1 MTMSQPI
8 EVAAFLFQKEATMLG
23 LETILS
29 IGEKVL
35 DRVLPD
41 QEKASEAKL
50 RLAELAQTG
59 NLKELE
65 TYVKDLDSA
74 RQREASIASSEHAPL
89 INKIITPILALA
101 ITGLSFVLFAVLI
114 FVDVTAQAKDILIY
128 ILGVLSA
135 LVTQVASYYFG
146 SSMGSKDKS
155 EELKRVIK

>member
-1 MTMSQPI
+1 
-8 EVAAFLFQKEATMLG
+8 MLG

-41 QEKASEAKL
+41 QEKANEAKL
-50 RLAELAQTG
+50 RLAELAQSG

-65 TYVKDLDSA
+65 TYAKDLDSA
-74 RQREASIASSEHAPL
+74 RQREASIASSENAPL
-89 INKIITPILALA
+89 LNKIITPILALA

-114 FVDVTAQAKDILIY
+114 FVNVTAEAKDILIY

-155 EELKRVIK
+155 DELRRVIK

>member
-1 MTMSQPI
+1 
-8 EVAAFLFQKEATMLG
+8 MLDK
-23 LETILS
+23 ILS

-35 DRVLPD
+35 DRVIPD
-41 QEKASEAKL
+41 QEKAAEAKL
-50 RLAELAQTG
+50 RLAELAQSG

-74 RQREASIASSEHAPL
+74 RQREAAIASSENAPL
-89 INKIITPILALA
+89 LNKVITPILALA

-114 FVDVTAQAKDILIY
+114 FVDVTPQAKDVIIY

-146 SSMGSKDKS
+146 SSIGSKDKS
-155 EELKRVIK
+155 EELRRVIK

>member
-1 MTMSQPI
+1 
-8 EVAAFLFQKEATMLG
+8 MLDK
-23 LETILS
+23 ILS

-35 DRVLPD
+35 DRVIPD
-41 QEKASEAKL
+41 QEKAAEAKL
-50 RLAELAQTG
+50 RLAELAQSG

-74 RQREASIASSEHAPL
+74 RQREAAIASSENAPL
-89 INKIITPILALA
+89 LNKIITPILALA

-114 FVDVTAQAKDILIY
+114 FVDVTPQAKDVIIY

-155 EELKRVIK
+155 EELRRVIK

>member
-1 MTMSQPI
+1 
-8 EVAAFLFQKEATMLG
+8 MLG

-41 QEKASEAKL
+41 QEKANEAKL
-50 RLAELAQTG
+50 RLAELAQSG

-74 RQREASIASSEHAPL
+74 RQREAAIASSENAPL
-89 INKIITPILALA
+89 LNKIITPILALA

-114 FVDVTAQAKDILIY
+114 FVNVTAEAKDILIY